1 MPGWK
6 PEILRR
12 LAPLKLSPVREAEIA
27 DELAQHLEDRY
38 HELLVTGQSEDAAF
52 RTAIDELKGED
63 FLARN
68 LRPVERD
75 SYREPVAL
83 GEGSSNFFA
92 GILQDLRF
100 ALRMLRK
107 SPGFTAV
114 AVLTLALGIGANTAI
129 FTIVDAVLLRPLP
142 FKDPSKLVMLNESL
156 KSLGYPEV
164 PASPPDIAVIERTQ
178 KSFTSLGAFQNKDF
192 DLSGGGEPERV
203 TAASV
208 SASIF
213 PMLGIQPLLGRTYTE
228 QEDKPGTHVAV
239 LSYGFWQRRYAGRPD
254 IVGQTIDLDRIPY
267 TVIGVMQ
274 RTFQFPLPG
283 PKYNNEPADLW
294 VPMAFT
300 PDELQDW
307 GDGYNH
313 SVLARLKPGVTFNQA
328 QADAAL
334 VTAEIKRV
342 YPLAMVKIFNG
353 VTPAIGLTLLHQAVA
368 GPVEILLLVLM
379 AAVGLVLLIA
389 CANVATL
396 LLSRAAS
403 RSKEIA
409 IRTALG
415 ASRMR
420 LIRQML
426 TEGLVLALAGGAL
439 GILIAFWGTG
449 GLLSLV
455 PPSLALPHSAS
466 LGGWVLAFVATVS
479 CLTAVV
485 FGIAPAFQVS
495 SVHLQGSLQESGRS
509 GTPSRARHRLQG
521 FFVAAEFALAVIL
534 LIGAGLLVRSFSK
547 LLDNS
552 PGFRPDH
559 VLTMSVPLPF
569 EGYSKAT
576 QVRQFYQQS
585 IERIASLPG
594 VKSVAASNDLPLE
607 SADNEVLQVEG
618 RPDSAPGMTVT
629 WALGDYFSTMGI
641 PLIKGRFFTPED
653 HIGSQPVAVINE
665 ATAKLLWPG
674 GDALGKRL
682 GHPFPNMMRT
692 VVGIVGDVN
701 DGPLGSK
708 PGPHFYLPYL
718 ELPDDYLVYG
728 NLIIPMN
735 LVVRTSTDPA
745 SLTSAVVAQIHSLD
759 PQLPV
764 ANIHTMDQ
772 EMTSSVAAPK
782 FNTFVLGLFAF
793 LALFLAA
800 IGIYGVLAY
809 AVAQQTHEIGI
820 RMALGAQRRDVMR
833 LILVQGARLALVG
846 IAIGLLAAFGLTRL
860 MPSLLYDIS
869 ASDPLTFAAVAI
881 VLLAVALAACYIPA
895 RRAMR
900 VDPMV
905 ALRSE

>member
-1 MPGWK
+1 MPEWK
-6 PEILRR
+6 PEIVRR
-12 LAPLKLSPVREAEIA
+12 LAPLKLSPTREAEIA
-27 DELAQHLEDRY
+27 DELVQHLEDRCQ
-38 HELLVTGQSEDAAF
+38 ELLTTGLSEDAAF
-52 RTAIDELKGED
+52 HTAIDELKGED

-68 LRPVERD
+68 LRRVEKD
-75 SYREPVAL
+75 LYREPVAL
-83 GEGSSNFFA
+83 GKGSSNVFA
-92 GILQDLRF
+92 GVLLDLQY

-114 AVLTLALGIGANTAI
+114 AALTLALGIGANTAI

-178 KSFTSLGAFQNKDF
+178 KSFTLLGAFQNKDF
-192 DLSGGGEPERV
+192 DISDGSEPERV

-213 PMLGIQPLLGRTYTE
+213 PMLGVQPLLGRTYTE

-239 LSYGFWQRRYAGRPD
+239 LSYGLWQHRYGGRAD
-254 IVGQTIDLDRIPY
+254 IVGQIIDLDRVPHS
-267 TVIGVMQ
+267 VIGVMPKN
-274 RTFQFPLPG
+274 FQFPLPG
-283 PKYNNEPADLW
+283 PKYNNEPAELW
-294 VPMAFT
+294 VPRAFT

-307 GDGYNH
+307 GDGYN
-313 SVLARLKPGVTFNQA
+313 SGVLARLKPGVTFNQA

-342 YPLAMVKIFNG
+342 YPPAMVKIFNG
-353 VTPAIGLTLLHQAVA
+353 VTPAIGLTPLHQAVA
-368 GPVEILLLVLM
+368 GPVETLLLVLM

-396 LLSRAAS
+396 LLARAAS

-415 ASRMR
+415 ASRKR

-426 TEGLVLALAGGAL
+426 TESFVLAFAGGVL
-439 GILIAFWGTG
+439 GILIAFWGTS
-449 GLLSLV
+449 GLLALV
-455 PPSLALPHSAS
+455 PSSLAIPHSAS
-466 LGGWVLAFVATVS
+466 LGGSVLAFVTTVS

-485 FGIAPAFQVS
+485 FGIVPAFQVS

-521 FFVAAEFALAVIL
+521 IFVATEFALAMIL
-534 LIGAGLLVRSFSK
+534 LVGAGLLIRSFSN
-547 LLDNS
+547 LLETS

-569 EGYSKAT
+569 DGYSKAA

-585 IERIASLPG
+585 IERIASVPG
-594 VKSVAASNDLPLE
+594 AISAAASNDLPLN
-607 SADNEVLQVEG
+607 SVDNEVLQVEG
-618 RPDSAPGMTVT
+618 RPSSTPGMTVT

-653 HIGSQPVAVINE
+653 RIGSQPVAVISE
-665 ATAKLLWPG
+665 ETAKLLWPG

-701 DGPLGSK
+701 DGPLGTK

-718 ELPDDYLVYG
+718 QLRDDYIEYG
-728 NLIIPMN
+728 NLIIPLN

-745 SLTSAVVAQIHSLD
+745 WLTSAVVARIHSLD
-759 PQLPV
+759 PQLAV
-764 ANIHTMDQ
+764 AKIRTMGQD
-772 EMTSSVAAPK
+772 MASSVAAPK
-782 FNTFVLGLFAF
+782 FNAFVLGLFAF

-809 AVAQQTHEIGI
+809 AVAQQSHEIGI

-833 LILVQGARLALVG
+833 LKLVQGARLALVG
-846 IAIGLLAAFGLTRL
+846 VAIGLLGAFGLTRL
-860 MPSLLYDIS
+860 MASLLYGVS
-869 ASDPLTFAAVAI
+869 ASDPLTFATVAI
-881 VLLAVALAACYIPA
+881 VLLAVALLACYVPA
-895 RRAMR
+895 CRAMS
-900 VDPMV
+900 VDPLV
-905 ALRSE
+905 ALRYE

>member
-1 MPGWK
+1 MPEWK

-12 LAPLKLSPVREAEIA
+12 LAPLKLSPAREGEIV

-38 HELLVTGQSEDAAF
+38 QELLASGLTEDAAY
-52 RTAIDELKGED
+52 RTSFEELKGED
-63 FLARN
+63 FLTRS
-68 LRPVERD
+68 LRRVERNC
-75 SYREPVAL
+75 YREPIAP
-83 GEGSSNFFA
+83 GKDSDNFFA
-92 GILQDLRF
+92 GVLQDLHY

-164 PASPPDIAVIERTQ
+164 PAAPPDIAVIERTQ

-192 DLSGGGEPERV
+192 DFSGGGEPERV

-213 PMLGIQPLLGRTYTE
+213 PVLGVQPLLGRTYTE

-239 LSYGFWQRRYAGRPD
+239 LSYGLWQHRYAGRTN
-254 IVGQTIDLDRIPY
+254 IIGQIIDLDRIPY
-267 TVIGVMQ
+267 TVIGVMPKN
-274 RTFQFPLPG
+274 FQFPLPG
-283 PKYNNEPADLW
+283 PKYNNEPAELW
-294 VPMAFT
+294 VPRAFT

-307 GDGYNH
+307 GDGYNNG
-313 SVLARLKPGVTFNQA
+313 VLARLKSGVTFNQA

-342 YPLAMVKIFNG
+342 YPPAMVKIFNG
-353 VTPAIGLTLLHQAVA
+353 VTPAIGLTPLHQAVA
-368 GPVEILLLVLM
+368 GPVETLLLVLM
-379 AAVGLVLLIA
+379 AAVGLVLLVA

-415 ASRMR
+415 ASRKR

-426 TEGLVLALAGGAL
+426 TESFVLALAGGVL
-439 GILIAFWGTG
+439 GILIAFWGTS

-455 PPSLALPHSAS
+455 PSSLALPHSAS

-521 FFVAAEFALAVIL
+521 IFVAAEFALAMIL
-534 LIGAGLLVRSFSK
+534 LIGAGLLIRSFSK
-547 LLDNS
+547 LQETS

-559 VLTMSVPLPF
+559 VLTMNVPLPF
-569 EGYSKAT
+569 DGYSKAA
-576 QVRQFYQQS
+576 QVRPFYQQS
-585 IERIASLPG
+585 IERLASLPG
-594 VKSVAASNDLPLE
+594 VISAAASNDLPLE

-618 RPDSAPGMTVT
+618 RPSSTPGMTVT

-653 HIGSQPVAVINE
+653 RIGSQPVAVINE
-665 ATAKLLWPG
+665 ETAKLLWPG

-708 PGPHFYLPYL
+708 PGPHFYLPYFQ
-718 ELPDDYLVYG
+718 LPDDYIEYG
-728 NLIIPMN
+728 NLIIPLN

-759 PQLPV
+759 PGLAV
-764 ANIHTMDQ
+764 AKIHTMDQ

-809 AVAQQTHEIGI
+809 AVAQQWHEIGI

-833 LILVQGARLALVG
+833 LILVRGARLALAG
-846 IAIGLLAAFGLTRL
+846 LAIGTLAAFGLTRL
-860 MPSLLYDIS
+860 MASLLYGVS

-881 VLLAVALAACYIPA
+881 VLLAVALAACYVPA

-900 VDPMV
+900 VDPIV
-905 ALRSE
+905 ALRYE